1 MPSASTARAARV
13 SDPVGRTAT
22 PGAMHTQAPVPR
34 TSMPPSSGTSSFG
47 RAFNCKAE
55 LKRQTSSTSQILVLV
70 PGLDQ
75 PSTSTMHRQEQFLR
89 IPRLS
94 RCASFKSAL
103 ASSSNK
109 YSNLPEHLAVHGAA
123 GGFLFKDRSQCHPFR
138 GRSVQRRCS
147 VVSFGIVR
155 FLVSS
160 SLEGTSVRVRSV
172 LAAALTLGMILCE
185 ANAQDLA
192 SFEKRTTV
200 KVLPN
205 GLTLIVCE
213 RPEAPVFSFY
223 TLVDAGSADDPLGD
237 SGLAHMF
244 EHMAFKGTT
253 EIGTTNYPA
262 EKIALAKVEV
272 AYAAYDTELRKR
284 VGQDAAKLA
293 NLKKAF
299 QDAQA
304 AAQNYV
310 IPNQFSQIAE
320 QNGAVGINASTAE
333 DSTQY
338 CWSMPS
344 NRLALW
350 AYLESQRIGQPV
362 QREFYKERNV
372 VQEERRMRVDSAPIG
387 RMVEQF
393 LATAYVSHPYRRPG
407 VGWESEISQISA
419 TEADAFHVKYYVPS
433 NIVIAVVGDVKAAE
447 AMPVLERYFA
457 PIPAGP
463 KPEPMTTVEPPQVA
477 EKFVTIRE
485 ATQPFYIE
493 GYHRPDYRDPDD
505 SVYDAI
511 TDIFSN
517 GRTARLYR
525 SLVRDQAIAAE
536 AQGFS
541 GFPGDKCP
549 GLFAVYA
556 VPLPGH
562 SPDEMRSA
570 IHKEL
575 DRLKNE
581 DISDEELARFK
592 TRARADL
599 LRGLANNEGLARQ
612 LAEYQTRFGDWRQ
625 LFRQLEKIDAV
636 SKADVRRVANKIFID
651 SNRTSAQIE
660 FVAPKRQAPGAAS
673 QTEPPTPTE
682 QNAGGAK

>member
-1 MPSASTARAARV
+1 MKRRITAVALCAI
-13 SDPVGRTAT
+13 
-22 PGAMHTQAPVPR
+22 
-34 TSMPPSSGTSSFG
+34 
-47 RAFNCKAE
+47 AFISIAK
-55 LKRQTSSTSQILVLV
+55 
-70 PGLDQ
+70 
-75 PSTSTMHRQEQFLR
+75 
-89 IPRLS
+89 
-94 RCASFKSAL
+94 
-103 ASSSNK
+103 
-109 YSNLPEHLAVHGAA
+109 
-123 GGFLFKDRSQCHPFR
+123 
-138 GRSVQRRCS
+138 
-147 VVSFGIVR
+147 
-155 FLVSS
+155 
-160 SLEGTSVRVRSV
+160 
-172 LAAALTLGMILCE
+172 
-185 ANAQDLA
+185 AQDLA

-223 TLVDAGSADDPLGD
+223 TLVDAGSADDPQGA
-237 SGLAHMF
+237 SGIAHMF
-244 EHMAFKGTT
+244 EHMAFKGST
-253 EIGTTNYPA
+253 EIGTTDYPA

-272 AYAAYDTELRKR
+272 AYEAFDAEYRKR
-284 VGQDAAKLA
+284 VGQDPAKLA
-293 NLKKAF
+293 QLLKVF
-299 QDAQA
+299 QQAEAEAQKF
-304 AAQNYV
+304 V
-310 IPNQFSQIAE
+310 IPNQFSAIAE
-320 QNGAVGINASTAE
+320 ENGAVGINASTAE

-338 CWSMPS
+338 FWSMPS
-344 NRLALW
+344 NRLELW
-350 AYLESQRIGQPV
+350 AYLESQRIGHPV
-362 QREFYKERNV
+362 EREFYKERNV
-372 VQEERRMRVDSAPIG
+372 VQEERRMRVDSYPIG
-387 RMVEQF
+387 RMIEQF
-393 LATAYVSHPYRRPG
+393 LAAAYVAHPYRRPG

-419 TEADAFHVKYYVPS
+419 TEADAFHAKYYVPS
-433 NIVIAVVGDVKAAE
+433 NIVIAVVGDVKAAD

-463 KPEPMTTVEPPQVA
+463 KPEPMTTLEPPQVA

-525 SLVRDQAIAAE
+525 SLVRDQQIAAE

-541 GFPGDKCP
+541 GFPGDKFP

-562 SPDEMRSA
+562 SPEEMRTA

-581 DISDEELARFK
+581 DITDEELARFK

-599 LRGLANNEGLARQ
+599 LRGLGNNEGLARQ
-612 LAEYQTRFGDWRQ
+612 LAEYQTKFGDWRE

-636 SKADVRRVANKIFID
+636 NKVDVRRVANKIFID

-660 FVAPKRQAPGAAS
+660 FVAPKRQAPGGTPGAAS

-682 QNAGGAK
+682 QSAGGAK